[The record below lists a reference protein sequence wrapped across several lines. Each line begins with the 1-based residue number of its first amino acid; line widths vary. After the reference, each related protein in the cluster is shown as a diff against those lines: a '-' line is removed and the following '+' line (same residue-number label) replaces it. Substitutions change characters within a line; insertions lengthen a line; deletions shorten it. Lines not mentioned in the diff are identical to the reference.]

1 MTARAICLLTALLCG
16 LAAARGGSAV
26 TAEGLALPDVQLTGR
41 TVRTAEGK
49 TIPLTAI
56 WQVDLGQADRLD
68 RQPGAT
74 ILVLRDGSELR
85 CESIR
90 LVEGTFRI
98 VHNVLGELAV
108 PIDQAQR
115 IVFAPD
121 RRDARDVLATCR
133 ERSIGPGSRDVL
145 AVAVNESKWQSVAG
159 VLVAMDE
166 GKITFRYRDKDR
178 TVGREKVRAIWL
190 TETDRTAPAGDIMAG
205 LQDGSRV
212 RCTGVRAKGE
222 TINLTSPVLGELT
235 CPADELARL
244 RMNSDRLIDLA
255 ERKPEKVVERGLFNV
270 TFPHR
275 IDRSV
280 GGGPLLLAGKQYATG
295 LGLHSFT
302 ELTWNLPEPC
312 ELLVFTAGIDDA
324 ARPNGQAELTVLSG
338 EKVLAGPVELT
349 GRDEPKRIRAN
360 LSGAT
365 SVTIRIDFGSDRL
378 GTGDHVDIV
387 EARLVKPAPQPQP

>member
-1 MTARAICLLTALLCG
+1 MTLRSTCALAVVLCG
-16 LAAARGGSAV
+16 LAAARAGSAV
-26 TAEGLALPDVQLTGR
+26 TAEGLALPDVQLTGQG
-41 TVRTAEGK
+41 VRTAEGK
-49 TIPLTAI
+49 TLPLTAI
-56 WQVDLGQADRLD
+56 WQVDLAPADRLD

-74 ILVLRDGSELR
+74 ILTLRDGSALR

-90 LVEGTFRI
+90 LAEGTFRI
-98 VHNVLGELAV
+98 AHDVLGELAV

-115 IVFAPD
+115 IVFAPA
-121 RRDARDVLATCR
+121 RRDAADVLATCR

-159 VLVAMDE
+159 VLVAMGE
-166 GKITFRYRDKDR
+166 SKITFRYRDKDR
-178 TVGREKVRAIWL
+178 TVDREKVRAIWL
-190 TETDRTAPAGDIMAG
+190 AETDRTAPAGDIMAG
-205 LQDGSRV
+205 LRDGSRV
-212 RCTGVRAKGE
+212 RCTGVRAEGE

-255 ERKPEKVVERGLFNV
+255 ERKPEKVLERGFFNV

-280 GGGPLLLAGKQYATG
+280 AGGPLQMVGKQYATG
-295 LGLHSFT
+295 LGLHSYA

-324 ARPNGQAELTVLSG
+324 ARPNGQAELTVLMG

-349 GRDEPKRIRAN
+349 GQDEPKRIRAN
-360 LSGAT
+360 LTGAT
-365 SVTIRIDFGSDRL
+365 SVTIRVDFGADRL

-387 EARLVKPAPQPQP
+387 EARLVKPAPATQP